1 MNRLVYTILLLTIGG
16 TTMGIP
22 ADAVTLPPA
31 LPSIPQPVSPVE
43 HVTTKHPV
51 HLAIN
56 NQIKMVKEVVTARSP
71 PIHLSTAKTGDGS
84 HTPSM
89 SAEGSDTNST
99 TDTPLPHPRLVLDW
113 RSLLPGSIQ

>member
-1 MNRLVYTILLLTIGG
+1 MNRLVYTILLLAIGG

-31 LPSIPQPVSPVE
+31 HPSIQQPASPAE

-56 NQIKMVKEVVTARSP
+56 NQIKTVKKIVAARSP
-71 PIHLSTAKTGDGS
+71 PIHLSTTKTGGS
-84 HTPSM
+84 SRATAMP
-89 SAEGSDTNST
+89 AEGHDTNSA
-99 TDTPLPHPRLVLDW
+99 TDAPLLHPRPVLDW